1 MSADGT
7 ASSSSKN
14 SEHISI
20 AHAIAEDADLVPMT
34 GPIVDHGKS
43 FAVQAGEYGLGH
55 LNSWFG
61 VTHSLG
67 CLVLGES
74 LGSCAEASF

>member
-1 MSADGT
+1 MNAGGT
-7 ASSSSKN
+7 ASSSSKT
-14 SEHISI
+14 SQHISLSR
-20 AHAIAEDADLVPMT
+20 ANADDADFVPMPSPT
-34 GPIVDHGKS
+34 VDPKKS
-43 FAVQAGEYGLGH
+43 FVVQAGEYGLGR

-74 LGSCAEASF
+74 LCPCAEASL